1 MLTTEKIRRIRQLN
15 RDYTR
20 VLGVMN
26 KQIFGTTLSWPEGRI
41 MIEIGLNHLTA
52 PMQVASRLGL
62 DRSYTSRTIN
72 RLVKRGLIEK
82 LPSPT
87 DSRSVQLRLTPEG
100 RRVFA
105 QINARSDDQ
114 LVDLIR
120 DLSTAEQEELYAS
133 FATIDKL
140 LFKREGK

>member
-105 QINARSDDQ
+105 QINTRSDDQ